1 MKKTSLTMMLLLVAV
16 ATTLLMAQSGPKPP
30 EPATMVQHRVEF
42 LTNML
47 NLSQSQQNQATTIFT
62 SAEQSVVATMQSM
75 HAAHQTLDT
84 AVKTNDGAAIDQA
97 ATTIGNLTA
106 QLTATHAKAEAA
118 FYQILNSDQQNK
130 FSTLHQRG
138 PGMHGP
144 GMRGPGPGGFGGG
157 L

>member
-1 MKKTSLTMMLLLVAV
+1 
-16 ATTLLMAQSGPKPP
+16 
-30 EPATMVQHRVEF
+30 
-42 LTNML
+42 
-47 NLSQSQQNQATTIFT
+47 
-62 SAEQSVVATMQSM
+62 MQSM

>member
-84 AVKTNDGAAIDQA
+84 AVKTNDSAAIDQA